1 MRVRWQLVDQHR
13 QRLLR
18 RPAVLA
24 VQLGSGRRPAV
35 RLPRR
40 PGHQGPADRDS
51 REAARPAG
59 SGRLV
64 LRGGRRPDRGRPGSR
79 NQPGRLL
86 LGKHLHAGQG
96 RHPGEEHPGQEH
108 RQAGQALRLRLA
120 AAHRPQGRLHRR
132 LRRHPVGHRQEPPR
146 GGRLAQALRAQQG
159 QRQGRQ
165 PDLPGPAPAP
175 RLTARRKPH
184 RPVGYAA
191 RPRAP
196 RARPVFRLRGRAGN
210 RYGRPRRLGSSRK
223 RREDII

>member
-40 PGHQGPADRDS
+40 PGHQGPADSGR
-51 REAARPAG
+51 REAARHAG
-59 SGRLV
+59 PRRLG
-64 LRGGRRPDRGRPGSR
+64 LRLGRRPDRGRPVAR
-79 NQPGRLL
+79 HQPRRLL
-86 LGKHLHAGQG
+86 
-96 RHPGEEHPGQEH
+96 HPGQEH
-108 RQAGQALRLRLA
+108 LCQEHSGQERSGEEGRQAGQALRLRLA
-120 AAHRPQGRLHRR
+120 AALRPQGRLHRR
-132 LRRHPVGHRQEPPR
+132 LRRHPVRYRQEPPR
-146 GGRLAQALRAQQG
+146 VRRLAQALRAEQG
-159 QRQGRQ
+159 QRQGRR

-175 RLTARRKPH
+175 RLTARRNLTD
-184 RPVGYAA
+184 RPGTRHA
-191 RPRAP
+191 PGAP